1 LARTYRDLNTE
12 KGLAMPVMT
21 RLRAYHAVLAVLV
34 LAAYFSTE
42 WGAVHAWLGYGVAVV
57 ILVRVIMALT
67 GAPQLGLMRFYPQ
80 IHGLKLDNAFT
91 HPAISRVLLL
101 GIAVCLIGVT
111 GTGIAMDRG
120 RALKPASSP
129 ASGPVA
135 AQVETRGEHE
145 GGEED
150 EGGEESPLGEIHEL
164 FGNGLMLLVAG
175 HVTYLLLFKRPLA
188 RFMIL
193 GVSKSPPK

>member
-1 LARTYRDLNTE
+1 
-12 KGLAMPVMT
+12 MPVMT

-42 WGAVHAWLGYGVAVV
+42 WGALHAWLGYGVAAV
-57 ILVRVIMALT
+57 ILLRVVMALT

-80 IHGLKLDNAFT
+80 IQGLKLDNAFT
-91 HPAISRVLLL
+91 HPAISRILLL
-101 GIAVCLIGVT
+101 AIAVCLVGVI

-120 RALKPASSP
+120 RTLNSAASP
-129 ASGPVA
+129 AASP
-135 AQVETRGEHE
+135 ETRQVAERGEREEGDEGEE
-145 GGEED
+145 GGD
-150 EGGEESPLGEIHEL
+150 GEESPLGEIHEVL
-164 FGNGLMLLVAG
+164 GNGLMLLVAG

-193 GVSKSPPK
+193 GAPKSPAK

>member
-1 LARTYRDLNTE
+1 
-12 KGLAMPVMT
+12 MPVMT

-42 WGAVHAWLGYGVAVV
+42 WGKIHAWFGYGVAAV
-57 ILVRVIMALT
+57 ILVRVVMALT

-120 RALKPASSP
+120 RSLGSAPNQASSP
-129 ASGPVA
+129 AA
-135 AQVETRGEHE
+135 GEAEE
-145 GGEED
+145 GGED
-150 EGGEESPLGEIHEL
+150 EGGNEGGDGEESPLGEIHEL

-188 RFMIL
+188 RFMVL
-193 GVSKSPPK
+193 GAPKSPLK

>member
-1 LARTYRDLNTE
+1 
-12 KGLAMPVMT
+12 MPVMT

-57 ILVRVIMALT
+57 ILVRVVMALT

-101 GIAVCLIGVT
+101 GIAACLIGVT
-111 GTGIAMDRG
+111 ATGIAMDRG
-120 RALKPASSP
+120 RALKPASIDTTAP
-129 ASGPVA
+129 AVA
-135 AQVETRGEHE
+135 QGDRRGERE

-150 EGGEESPLGEIHEL
+150 EDGEESPFGEIHEL

-193 GVSKSPPK
+193 GAPKSPPK

>member
-1 LARTYRDLNTE
+1 
-12 KGLAMPVMT
+12 MPVMT
-21 RLRAYHAVLAVLV
+21 RLRAYHAVLAILV

-91 HPAISRVLLL
+91 HPVISRVLLL

-120 RALKPASSP
+120 RALKSASSP
-129 ASGPVA
+129 PQVPHPDRSRRKWKRAASTRVA
-135 AQVETRGEHE
+135 KRMRG
-145 GGEED
+145 
-150 EGGEESPLGEIHEL
+150 
-164 FGNGLMLLVAG
+164 
-175 HVTYLLLFKRPLA
+175 A
-188 RFMIL
+188 RK
-193 GVSKSPPK
+193 VRSVKSTNCSATA

>member
-1 LARTYRDLNTE
+1 
-12 KGLAMPVMT
+12 MPVMT

-80 IHGLKLDNAFT
+80 IDGLKLDNAFT

-120 RALKPASSP
+120 RTFKSASSP

-135 AQVETRGEHE
+135 ARVETRGEHE
-145 GGEED
+145 GGEDD

-188 RFMIL
+188 RFMVL
-193 GVSKSPPK
+193 GAPKSPQK

>member
-1 LARTYRDLNTE
+1 
-12 KGLAMPVMT
+12 MPVMT

-42 WGAVHAWLGYGVAVV
+42 WGKVHAWIGYGVAAVV
-57 ILVRVIMALT
+57 LVRVVMAVT

-91 HPAISRVLLL
+91 HPAISRILLL

-120 RALKPASSP
+120 WSLGSTPNQAASLT
-129 ASGPVA
+129 AREA
-135 AQVETRGEHE
+135 
-145 GGEED
+145 D
-150 EGGEESPLGEIHEL
+150 EGGEQEGGGEDGEDSPLGEIHEL

-188 RFMIL
+188 RFMVL
-193 GVSKSPPK
+193 GAAKSPPK